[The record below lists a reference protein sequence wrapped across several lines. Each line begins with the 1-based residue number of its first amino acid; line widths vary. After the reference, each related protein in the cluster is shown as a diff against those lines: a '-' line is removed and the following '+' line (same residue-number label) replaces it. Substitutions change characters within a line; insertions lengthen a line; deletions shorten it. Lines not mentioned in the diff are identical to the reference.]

1 MSRRAVLSALLSSVI
16 CYSAWAATPQFIPGT
31 ATELPQLVTKE
42 GKIYKLGKKPYPAGT
57 RAKWIAEGRTLAK
70 TPAGY
75 LPQGKMLKGAA
86 DNRSY
91 MPPIG
96 DQSSE
101 GACVHWAGSYNVKTA
116 NMKRNDPTINVNV
129 ASNQGSPRFTY
140 NLTNTGADSG
150 GYGHEPFEIFM
161 RYGVASLAQKPYV
174 AGQYTTLP
182 TAADFIEGLHR
193 RTTNY
198 VWLWDWAPDAAQ
210 IAELKAWLDDGRVAA
225 CGVYAEDTF
234 DAWGPGDAP
243 WVGTTCTINEI
254 NHMVTVCGYGTG
266 YYLVANQWGTSFG
279 SNGYIVVDS
288 DYFENYFSDVMYPL
302 EGTYE
307 AATDYAKLTVKHGT
321 RSDVRELLI
330 TANGANVW
338 SNSPLPLNMPPG
350 GGGTFDTDSRDNL
363 EIAVD
368 LTSVSWG
375 ENNVV
380 TARVKDAVSAM
391 NGTVTVFTVKYDGTE
406 YVSPVVPVPVAY
418 NAYTSAWVR
427 LYQSTDTNVCF
438 TSAGASVGEGSGTYV
453 VTVYKTQ
460 ASGDVSGNVVLSG
473 TATEGAGA
481 DYTISGTNFT
491 LNAATTSATF
501 TVTINDDADEELAE
515 TVVLTLANV
524 AGGIVQAPDVFT
536 LTINPS
542 DLTGGSVLISQ
553 YIETDSGTTPKG
565 IEIWN
570 ASAADLTFDSGANLL
585 NVKIGVNGAAATSV
599 LQVASGT
606 LPAGSVWVI
615 GTSDLSPDIT
625 QAFTFNGDDAIVLEL
640 GGVVQ
645 DMIGLAGND
654 PGSAWTSNGVSTA
667 NQNIQLKLG
676 TTFGDPDGWTD
687 PSERFEYVDVGSVQ
701 TGFGEPPGGWTD
713 IPPVL
718 AAIGNKSAVWSNNL
732 SFGVSAADAV
742 DGDVIVL
749 SASNL
754 PAGAVFAT
762 VTNAGTVSNQFVW
775 NNVGPMGV
783 YTTTFWAVDND
794 GADSETITITIGDG
808 SGPSEIVF
816 QGFEGTPADTWDIA
830 TGNYILNT
838 VGAADTP
845 ANQRVRTGSYSWQ
858 PGETSELSEMLELT
872 NVDVSAYSD
881 VTMTLH
887 LSATC
892 TNFSD
897 GYGMWP
903 SDSMSVYL
911 ALDGGDYPA
920 SPDVKVTG
928 NQVEGD
934 GIVGALWSYTAA
946 GVAATTAG
954 VPRTL
959 APAAGGL
966 AADGLATVQIAL
978 PPGTTAVKLRAIS
991 ALEAYGYFWNVDDVT
1006 LAGIADGG
1014 AKDFAPF
1021 IAVSPAGVEKSIAVS
1036 NNLSFAITGR
1046 EVPNDAA
1053 DEVRLWATNLPAGAT
1068 FAETSGNSILTNV
1081 FSWTPAATGTTVVSF
1096 FAGDKDGT
1104 NQVDVTI
1111 EVFQQLPAGTYRA
1124 VICGISDYEG
1134 TDNDLNYCDD
1144 DAQELYDRLLT
1155 GSNWSADNVQLLL
1168 NSQATEPNIQAA
1180 IAAMGAASVPG
1191 DVNLFFFSGHGG
1203 GDVPDADGDED
1214 GDGYDEYFCP
1224 YNLMTNEVTDD
1235 ELSAWLDALPTDN
1248 VIVLLD
1254 TCYSGGHLKAPAGL
1268 TYKGIS
1274 RTGAIVT
1281 DRSNGFADDLRKRK
1295 SKLDSD
1301 ELVSPY
1307 IATACDETELS
1318 AEDSSIE
1325 NGVFAYYLLEAMTN
1339 SDVNVDGWA
1348 AGEECYDYLYP
1359 LAVAYNSEQ
1368 HPQEYDGWPG
1378 LANIVTWQPL
1388 ADQPPTIALDPAGTN
1403 KTAVIDVALSFTITA
1418 TDSDGLAVALTAS
1431 GLPAGATAPDANGTG
1446 TASTTF
1452 SWTPTAAQTGVYH
1465 VTFSATDDDGTTD
1478 RGVQITVRDG
1488 NLATD
1493 LFISE
1498 YIEGTSNNKA
1508 IEIFNG
1514 TGASVDLSA
1523 GSYVL
1528 RLYANGST
1536 TPSSI
1541 SLTGSVADGDV
1552 YVIANTSASNAVLA
1566 QADQTSGSLTFNGN
1580 DAVALAK
1587 NDANI
1592 DVVGTIGSS
1601 DNFGLDVTKVR
1612 KSTVFQG
1619 TTTYD
1624 SAEWD
1629 DYAVNTFSYLGNHEF
1644 GAGEP
1649 TPPTLNAIGAKS
1661 TTVGQD
1667 LQFQVTA
1674 TPTDADAVTLTAS
1687 NLPAGATFN
1696 ATNQNGTFQWLAAS
1710 PTGVYSVSF
1719 YATDKDGTDS
1729 ETISI
1734 AVNEAGSELLA
1745 PAIQAAS
1752 LVQAQQFN
1760 ANWQASAGATGYV
1773 LDVATNSAFRHTTRR
1788 TATLAAGDLMFV
1800 TADADATE
1808 GFDVVPLVD
1817 LDAGTVITFT
1827 DNGWTNGTWRTNEG
1841 SVVYR
1846 APGAVSAGT
1855 VLSYRS
1861 TDANGFVKSGNFD
1874 LSASGDNILAYQGS
1888 SGSPQFLCGVGW
1900 AATTPWIESGAV
1912 SANNSMI
1919 PSGLSTGAYTIVACG
1934 SLDNYQYLAANGTTG
1949 SKSAL
1954 LALVGNPA
1962 NWIGSDS
1969 NVYAKFVP
1977 DFTIGASEPI
1987 NDFVPGYENRDVA
2000 NATTF
2005 AVTGLTEGVTY
2016 YYRVKAY
2023 NASSNSPYS
2032 AVTSVVTAAAS
2043 GTPPVLNAIGGQE
2056 TFVGEDLQFQV
2067 TATPTDAD
2075 AVTLTASNLPAGA
2088 TFNATNENGTFQWLD
2103 AAPTGEY
2110 SVVFYATDKDGS
2122 DGEAVGIY
2130 VYPLPQVAT
2139 FAKPSGAS
2147 AAATFQSV
2155 NGQAYRMEFSTDLL
2169 ASPVTW
2175 SEADSDVGTGG
2186 MLTLSDTN
2194 SADSKR
2200 YYRVVVP

>member
-1 MSRRAVLSALLSSVI
+1 MSRRAVLSVLLSSVI

-31 ATELPQLVTKE
+31 ATELPRLVTKE
-42 GKIYKLGKKPYPAGT
+42 GKTYKLGKKPYPAGT

-70 TPAGY
+70 TPVGY

-96 DQSSE
+96 DQGSLGS
-101 GACVHWAGSYNVKTA
+101 CVFWAGTYYTKTA
-116 NMKRNDPTINVNV
+116 NMKWKDSSINVNA
-129 ASNQGSPRFTY
+129 ASNQCSPRFTY
-140 NLTNTGADSG
+140 NLCNAGADNG
-150 GYGHEPFEIFM
+150 GYGHEPFEICM
-161 RYGVASLAQKPYV
+161 RYGVASLQQLPYTTD
-174 AGQYTTLP
+174 YTTLP
-182 TAADFIEGLHR
+182 SQADFLEGLHR

-198 VWLWDWAPDAAQ
+198 VWLWDFSPDASQ
-210 IAELKAWLDDGRVAA
+210 IAELKAWLDAGHVAA

-234 DAWGPGDAP
+234 EAWGPGDAP

-307 AATDYAKLTVKHGT
+307 AATDYAKLTIKHGT
-321 RSDVRELLI
+321 RSDIRELLI
-330 TANGANVW
+330 TANGGTVW
-338 SNSPLPLNMPPG
+338 SNSPLPKDMPAG
-350 GGGTFDTDSRDNL
+350 DSSGAFVTDSRDNL
-363 EIAVD
+363 ELAVD
-368 LTSVSWG
+368 LSQVAWG

-391 NGTVTVFTVKYDGTE
+391 NGTVTVFTVKYDGSE

-427 LYQSTDTNVCF
+427 LYQSTDTNVSF
-438 TSAGASVGEGSGTYV
+438 TASGASVGEGSGTYV

-460 ASGDVSGNVVLSG
+460 ASGNVGGQVVLSG

-501 TVTINDDADEELAE
+501 TVTINDDEDEELAE

-524 AGGIVQAPDVFT
+524 AGGIPQDPSVFT

-553 YIETDSGTTPKG
+553 YTETDSGTTPKG

-585 NVKIGVNGAAATSV
+585 NVKVAMNGTAATSV
-599 LQVASGT
+599 LTVASGT
-606 LPAGSVWVI
+606 LAAGDVWVI
-615 GTSDLSPDIT
+615 GTSDMSPDVVVPF
-625 QAFTFNGDDAIVLEL
+625 QFNGDDAVVLEL

-645 DMIGLAGND
+645 DVIGTPGSD

-687 PSERFEYVDVGSVQ
+687 PSERFEYVDVGSVL

-713 IPPVL
+713 VPPVL
-718 AAIGNKSAVWSNNL
+718 AAIGNRSAIWSNNL
-732 SFGVSAADAV
+732 SFSVSAADAV

-754 PAGAVFAT
+754 PAGATFAT
-762 VTNAGTVSNQFVW
+762 VTNAGTVSNTFVW
-775 NNVGPMGV
+775 NNVGPLGV

-794 GADSETITITIGDG
+794 GTDSETITITVGDG

-816 QGFEGTPADTWDIA
+816 QGFEGTPADTWGITA
-830 TGNYILNT
+830 GNYILNT
-838 VGAADTP
+838 AGASDTP

-858 PGETSELSEMLELT
+858 PGETDALSETLELA

-881 VTMTLH
+881 VVVTLH

-892 TNFSD
+892 TNFAD

-911 ALDGGDYPA
+911 GLDGGDYSA
-920 SPDVKVTG
+920 AADIKVTG

-934 GIVGALWSYTAA
+934 GIVGALWSYAAA

-954 VPRTL
+954 VPRTV
-959 APAAGGL
+959 APAAGGI
-966 AADGLATVQIAL
+966 AADGMATVQIAL
-978 PPGTTAVKLRAIS
+978 PAGTTAVKLKAIS
-991 ALEAYGYFWNVDDVT
+991 ALEAYGYFWNVDDVS
-1006 LAGIADGG
+1006 LAGVADGG
-1014 AKDFAPF
+1014 AADYPPF
-1021 IAVSPAGVEKSIAVS
+1021 IAVSPAGAEKSIAVS

-1053 DEVRLWATNLPAGAT
+1053 DEIRLWATNLPAGAT

-1081 FSWTPAATGTTVVSF
+1081 FSWTPTATGTTVVSF

-1144 DAQELYDRLLT
+1144 DAQEMYNRLLT
-1155 GSNWSADNVQLLL
+1155 GSNWSADNIQLLL
-1168 NSQATEPNIQAA
+1168 NSQATEPNIQSA

-1203 GDVPDADGDED
+1203 GDMPDADGDEG

-1318 AEDSSIE
+1318 AEDSTIQ

-1388 ADQPPTIALDPAGTN
+1388 ADQPPTIDLDPAGTN
-1403 KTAVIDVALSFTITA
+1403 KTAVIDTPLSFTVAA

-1446 TASTTF
+1446 TVSTTF
-1452 SWTPTAAQTGVYH
+1452 AWTPTAAQTGVYH

-1488 NLATD
+1488 NLAND

-1536 TPSSI
+1536 TPTAI

-1587 NDANI
+1587 NSVNL

-1629 DYAVNTFSYLGNHEF
+1629 DYAVNTASYLGSHEF

-1649 TPPTLNAIGAKS
+1649 TPPTLNAIGNRS
-1661 TTVGQD
+1661 VTEGQN

-1729 ETISI
+1729 ETISVTVS
-1734 AVNEAGSELLA
+1734 AAGSELLA
-1745 PAIQAAS
+1745 PVIQAAS
-1752 LVQAQQFN
+1752 AIDATQFN
-1760 ANWQASAGATGYV
+1760 ANWLASAGATGYR
-1773 LDVATNSAFRHTTRR
+1773 LDVATNEAFRHVARR
-1788 TATLAAGDLMFV
+1788 TATLLPGDLMIV
-1800 TADADATE
+1800 TADSDVTE
-1808 GFDVVPLVD
+1808 GFDFVPLVD
-1817 LDAGTVITFT
+1817 LDAGTAITFT

-1841 SVVYR
+1841 SVVYT

-1861 TDANGFVKSGNFD
+1861 TNVNGFVKSGNFD
-1874 LSASGDNILAYQGS
+1874 LSGSGDTILVYQGS
-1888 SGSPQFLCGVGW
+1888 AGSPTFLLGVGLA
-1900 AATTPWIESGAV
+1900 AATTWIESGAV
-1912 SANNSMI
+1912 TANNSMI
-1919 PSGLSTGAYTIVACG
+1919 PSGLSTGASTIVACG
-1934 SLDNYQYLAANGTTG
+1934 NLDNYQYLAANGTTG
-1949 SKSAL
+1949 SQSAL

-1962 NWIGSDS
+1962 NWVGSDS
-1969 NVYAKFVP
+1969 NAYAKFTP
-1977 DFTIGASEPI
+1977 DFAIGASEPI

-2000 NATTF
+2000 STTTC

-2023 NASSNSPYS
+2023 NASSNSGYS
-2032 AVTSVVTAAAS
+2032 AVTSVVTQAAS
-2043 GTPPVLNAIGGQE
+2043 GEQPNIA
-2056 TFVGEDLQFQV
+2056 QFDV
-2067 TATPTDAD
+2067 
-2075 AVTLTASNLPAGA
+2075 PAGA
-2088 TFNATNENGTFQWLD
+2088 TAEARLLVSTIGKTYALQYTTN
-2103 AAPTGEY
+2103 
-2110 SVVFYATDKDGS
+2110 
-2122 DGEAVGIY
+2122 
-2130 VYPLPQVAT
+2130 
-2139 FAKPSGAS
+2139 
-2147 AAATFQSV
+2147 
-2155 NGQAYRMEFSTDLL
+2155 LL
-2169 ASPVTW
+2169 AQPVVWTDVDT
-2175 SEADSDVGTGG
+2175 EAGNGG
-2186 MLTLSDTN
+2186 EITLLDGDP
-2194 SADSKR
+2194 ADDWR
-2200 YYRVVVP
+2200 YYRVVER